1 MKKLPKDTKKTDSAR
16 ATTHQ
21 NMGISGRDKPR
32 TKTTESPFLTTAEA
46 AEFLRISEPALR
58 VRVMRQQITAYKD
71 GRRLLFKKQELVRVV
86 EKSRIGYEF
95 GF

>member
-1 MKKLPKDTKKTDSAR
+1 MKKLSKDTKKTDSGR

-21 NMGISGRDKPR
+21 SMGISGGEMPG
-32 TKTTESPFLTTAEA
+32 TKLIESPFFTTAEA